1 MTPADLNHLVVFAR
15 NPVAGKVKTRLIPA
29 LGAEGATA
37 LYREMLEA
45 TLLMTTQVRAAE
57 VSLWCDTPGETCKAL
72 ADVHGIGCFHQR
84 GADLGARMHD
94 AFSRQFLVSQRV
106 ILIGSDCPGL
116 TADYLDS
123 AFELLH
129 SRDAVIGPA
138 MDGGYVMIG
147 LKRPEPGLF
156 EQIQW
161 GSRNVLDQTRARFRQ
176 LGLDA
181 SELVPLHD
189 IDTPG
194 DLAHYPQY
202 HASYSKYRQT
212 TP

>member
-1 MTPADLNHLVVFAR
+1 MTTATSNHLVIFAR

-45 TLLMTTQVRAAE
+45 TLVMTSHVSATE
-57 VSLWCDTPGETCKAL
+57 VSLWCDTPGEPCESL
-72 ADVHGIGCFHQR
+72 ADIHRIGCFQQQ

-94 AFSRQFLVSQRV
+94 AFSRQLLVSKRV

-123 AFELLH
+123 AFEQLR
-129 SRDAVIGPA
+129 SYDVVIGPA
-138 MDGGYVMIG
+138 VDGGYVMIG
-147 LKRPEPGLF
+147 LKRPEPALF
-156 EQIQW
+156 GQIAW
-161 GSRNVLDQTRARFRQ
+161 GSSNVLDQTRARLRH
-176 LGLDA
+176 LGLHT
-181 SELVPLHD
+181 SELAPLHD

>member
-1 MTPADLNHLVVFAR
+1 
-15 NPVAGKVKTRLIPA
+15 
-29 LGAEGATA
+29 
-37 LYREMLEA
+37 
-45 TLLMTTQVRAAE
+45 
-57 VSLWCDTPGETCKAL
+57 
-72 ADVHGIGCFHQR
+72 
-84 GADLGARMHD
+84 MHD

-123 AFELLH
+123 AFELLR

-176 LGLDA
+176 LGLHA

>member
-1 MTPADLNHLVVFAR
+1 MTTAAQNHLVVFAR

-29 LGAEGATA
+29 LGADGATA

-45 TLLMTTQVRAAE
+45 TLVRTSQVSGIE
-57 VSLWCDTPGETCKAL
+57 VSLWCDTPGESCKTL
-72 ADVHGIGCFHQR
+72 AESHGLGCFQQQ
-84 GADLGARMHD
+84 GADLGARMHH
-94 AFSRQFLVSQRV
+94 AFSRQLRFSKRV
-106 ILIGSDCPGL
+106 ILIGSDCPGM

-123 AFELLH
+123 AFELLRTH
-129 SRDAVIGPA
+129 DAVIGPA

-147 LKRPEPGLF
+147 LKQPEPALF
-156 EQIQW
+156 EQIAW
-161 GSRNVLDQTRARFRQ
+161 GSSNVLDQTKARLRQ
-176 LGLDA
+176 LGLHA
-181 SELVPLHD
+181 IELAPLHD

>member
-1 MTPADLNHLVVFAR
+1 
-15 NPVAGKVKTRLIPA
+15 
-29 LGAEGATA
+29 
-37 LYREMLEA
+37 
-45 TLLMTTQVRAAE
+45 
-57 VSLWCDTPGETCKAL
+57 
-72 ADVHGIGCFHQR
+72 
-84 GADLGARMHD
+84 
-94 AFSRQFLVSQRV
+94 
-106 ILIGSDCPGL
+106 L

-123 AFELLH
+123 AFELLR

-161 GSRNVLDQTRARFRQ
+161 GSCNVLDQTRARFRQ